1 MGAGSAC
8 HKRWRGG
15 EPHRRAT
22 QSKGPGWQVTDPC
35 ISQHS
40 DQDKL
45 SGTCQL
51 AFVVGLFVL
60 LLPFSLL
67 DDDGE
72 NKESTPPLPEMEEE
86 AVKAVNPLSLQ
97 RF

>member
-1 MGAGSAC
+1 MICIAEKRGNVLQKDFQLEEESDQMAGSQIIHASI
-8 HKRWRGG
+8 KN
-15 EPHRRAT
+15 
-22 QSKGPGWQVTDPC
+22 Q
-35 ISQHS
+35 
-40 DQDKL
+40 L
-45 SGTCQL
+45 SGPCQL

-72 NKESTPPLPEMEEE
+72 NKESTPPLPEMEEG
-86 AVKAVNPLSLQ
+86 AVNEVNPLSLQ